1 MRADIRGC
9 IPPLRMMAVLHNR
22 TVSLPIFRQSSHVL
36 LPGPSA
42 IRAAEDAVPDAGRP
56 QPLRI
61 TAVKGQLGKA
71 WACMQQHPRVPQI
84 AAGIQPAGF
93 PPGQVLQQPQH
104 SSFACLGVVHIQIIV
119 AYGSGIQHSRY
130 ARMKS
135 DTTEPLL
142 RQRSPLPGLPFI
154 PADP

>member
-1 MRADIRGC
+1 
-9 IPPLRMMAVLHNR
+9 
-22 TVSLPIFRQSSHVL
+22 
-36 LPGPSA
+36 
-42 IRAAEDAVPDAGRP
+42 
-56 QPLRI
+56 
-61 TAVKGQLGKA
+61 
-71 WACMQQHPRVPQI
+71 MQQNPGSPVI
-84 AAGIQPAGF
+84 AAGIQPACLS
-93 PPGQVLQQPQH
+93 PGQVLEQPQY